1 MTSNNGDF
9 MARYLSEGPERGAPA
24 GPTLSTQ
31 VPVIPSVVP
40 PAQPRMEPST
50 PPRAAAPPAT
60 TPQSTAPAQQS
71 VPAAA
76 APAQPHS
83 VPTAAPPAPG
93 PTAQVRPAEVSS
105 PLPDGES
112 RSAAPAPPA
121 AAGLAGM
128 SAAQRWAP
136 QADPHAAAAY
146 THQQIQVGEVVK
158 TRRRPPEMGWR
169 KAVHAASRGLV
180 NLGPGPAERT
190 LRDHTSRITTNI
202 PGNYQISA
210 ISIKGGV
217 GKTTAVAAVGTVF
230 RQIRNEPTIAI
241 DANPTYGGLGRL
253 LAPTKKSC
261 IREFLGHAEVTNY
274 SIARQY
280 FGLSESGLEVLA
292 GNQNVADPLAL
303 TPETFAD
310 AVARTRGFYQLSLVD
325 CGAEIDHPVIPA
337 VLSASHALMIV
348 GSMNIEGGLA
358 VEKTVDW
365 LAARNGHD
373 LLKRSVIVLN
383 DAYRCANKKFIIHL
397 TQTLGPRVRAVKVIP
412 FDAQLR
418 DAQPLDYGAL
428 APRTRSALIDLA
440 AELADGFPT
449 AGALSG

>member
-1 MTSNNGDF
+1 MTTNNGDF

-24 GPTLSTQ
+24 GPTLPAQ
-31 VPVIPSVVP
+31 DPVIPSLAP
-40 PAQPRMEPST
+40 QAQPPLEPWT
-50 PPRAAAPPAT
+50 PPREAAPPAT

-71 VPAAA
+71 LPAA
-76 APAQPHS
+76 APAHS
-83 VPTAAPPAPG
+83 EPAAAPPAQG
-93 PTAQVRPAEVSS
+93 PNAQVRPAGASS
-105 PLPDGES
+105 QLPDGES

-121 AAGLAGM
+121 AAGHQGM
-128 SAAQRWAP
+128 SAAERWAP
-136 QADPHAAAAY
+136 QADPHAAAY

-169 KAVHAASRGLV
+169 KAVHAATHGLV

-190 LRDHTSRITTNI
+190 LRDHTSRIATNI

-253 LAPTKKSC
+253 LAPTKQSC
-261 IREFLGHAEVTNY
+261 IRDFLGHADVTNY

-337 VLSASHALMIV
+337 VLSASNALMIV

-365 LAARNGHD
+365 LAARNGHE

-383 DAYRCANKKFIIHL
+383 DAYRCANKRFITHL

-412 FDAQLR
+412 FDAHLR

-449 AGALSG
+449 AGALTG